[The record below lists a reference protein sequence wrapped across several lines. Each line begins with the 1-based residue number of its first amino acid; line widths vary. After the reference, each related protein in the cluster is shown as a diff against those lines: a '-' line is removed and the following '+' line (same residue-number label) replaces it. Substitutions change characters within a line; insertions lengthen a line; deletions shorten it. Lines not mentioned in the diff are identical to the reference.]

1 MRVPKRS
8 SSTHSRCSIV
18 GGDAG
23 GVMAP
28 HLALAHEGFVERLS
42 IFNTIPPMLNEAYAK
57 AGIPENEPVERR
69 SVMDYFVRQGTD
81 GDGLAAEMNTP
92 EGRRSCIASFYSH
105 RLWHGHYE
113 FSREEID
120 FFTELFADA

>member
-1 MRVPKRS
+1 M
-8 SSTHSRCSIV
+8 
-18 GGDAG
+18 GGDVG

-69 SVMDYFVRQGTD
+69 SVMDYCERP
-81 GDGLAAEMNTP
+81 GDGEALTVVLKA
-92 EGRRSCIASFYSH
+92 
-105 RLWHGHYE
+105 
-113 FSREEID
+113 
-120 FFTELFADA
+120 